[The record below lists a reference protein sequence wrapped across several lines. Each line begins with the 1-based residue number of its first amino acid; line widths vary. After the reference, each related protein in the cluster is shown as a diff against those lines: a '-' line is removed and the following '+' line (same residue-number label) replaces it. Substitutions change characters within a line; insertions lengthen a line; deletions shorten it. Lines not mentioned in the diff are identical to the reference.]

1 MSQLLRKVK
10 LLRLKERFRSV
21 YVFPEKT
28 IEERRAYKKVL
39 QEMTTKKSK
48 VKQSLA
54 RVL

>member
-1 MSQLLRKVK
+1 MRQLLRKAR

-21 YVFPEKT
+21 YVFFEQT
-28 IEERRAYKKVL
+28 IEERQAYKKVL
-39 QEMTTKKSK
+39 QELTTKKSK